1 MASKNITT
9 SLAGA
14 LLLTLSWYYNLT
26 PLIFA
31 AFVPLLQLEKY
42 FHDNRE
48 TPKRKLKFYGYT
60 YLTFFL
66 WNLGVTWWV
75 YFASAGGA
83 ALAILANAALMTMVF
98 VTFSNIKSKINS
110 AWSVWLLIPVWLAWE
125 HLHSLWDL
133 TWTWLNLGN
142 VLSYRPNW
150 VQWFEF
156 TGTSGGTFWILL
168 VNILVFNALNK
179 SNFSVKHFL
188 KPLAVILFP
197 ILISYFIYFT
207 YWNNSGL
214 LPQKVVI
221 VQPNIDPY
229 NEKFA
234 YDFNTQ
240 FNKMLHLIK
249 GKITNETNFLIL
261 PETFVTDDIN
271 EENLQNDLSL
281 QLFKDSILSKFP
293 QLNIVTGIN
302 SYMFYKEGEKPSA
315 TARLDGSSG
324 MYYDYYN
331 AAAIINANGIQVYHK
346 SKLVP
351 GVELMPFPAL
361 LKPLESLAINMGGT
375 IGSLGTQKNRTVFKS
390 NNNIGV
396 APVICYE
403 SVYSDYCT
411 EYIRNG
417 ANFIFIVT
425 NDGWWDNTPGHKQ
438 HLSYARLRAIENRR
452 CIARSAN
459 TGISAIINEKG
470 EILQPTNWWEPAV
483 IEAEIKPNTKIT
495 FYAKFGDIL
504 SVTCVFVAILALL
517 YYWYLR
523 FFKR

>member
-261 PETFVTDDIN
+261 PETFVTEDIN

-281 QLFKDSILSKFP
+281 QLFKDSILSKFH

-302 SYMFYKEGEKPSA
+302 SYMFYKVGEKPSA
-315 TARLDGSSG
+315 TARL
-324 MYYDYYN
+324 
-331 AAAIINANGIQVYHK
+331 
-346 SKLVP
+346 
-351 GVELMPFPAL
+351 
-361 LKPLESLAINMGGT
+361 
-375 IGSLGTQKNRTVFKS
+375 
-390 NNNIGV
+390 
-396 APVICYE
+396 
-403 SVYSDYCT
+403 
-411 EYIRNG
+411 
-417 ANFIFIVT
+417 
-425 NDGWWDNTPGHKQ
+425 
-438 HLSYARLRAIENRR
+438 
-452 CIARSAN
+452 
-459 TGISAIINEKG
+459 
-470 EILQPTNWWEPAV
+470 
-483 IEAEIKPNTKIT
+483 
-495 FYAKFGDIL
+495 
-504 SVTCVFVAILALL
+504 
-517 YYWYLR
+517 
-523 FFKR
+523 